1 MKRVKFYYN
10 QYEVLGKKAKYE
22 EIITD
27 NNDILLNYFLND
39 YRDISQLIE
48 IISDIESVA
57 SGEKTFDDIQD
68 TDSYWDFGEGAG
80 YFECDKETAYLTCWK
95 DSHTPEAP
103 NVEMPLKE
111 LIGILKDWK
120 KFLEKK

>member
-1 MKRVKFYYN
+1 MKKI
-10 QYEVLGKKAKYE
+10 E
-22 EIITD
+22 
-27 NNDILLNYFLND
+27 FLNLEEVGKVIKTLNKD
-39 YRDISQLIE
+39 YQLLTYFVSEFDIQMLKE
-48 IISDIESVA
+48 YLPDIESVA

-80 YFECDKETAYLTCWK
+80 YFECDKKTAYLTCWK
-95 DSHTPEAP
+95 DSHTPEAS
-103 NVEMPLKE
+103 NIEMPLKE